1 MSVILNNNYIY
12 YKSFVLIDKLED
24 WEIRRGYMVIQER
37 AATYF
42 KLYAPSSTTKETI
55 YWQII
60 EFK

>member
-1 MSVILNNNYIY
+1 
-12 YKSFVLIDKLED
+12 
-24 WEIRRGYMVIQER
+24 MVIQER